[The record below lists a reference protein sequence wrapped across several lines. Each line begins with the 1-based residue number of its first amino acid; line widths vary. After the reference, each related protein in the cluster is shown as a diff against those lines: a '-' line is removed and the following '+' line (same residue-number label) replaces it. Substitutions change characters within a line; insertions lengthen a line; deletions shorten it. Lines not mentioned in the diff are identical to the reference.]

1 MGAPLDLSPEHIVW
15 LLFRK
20 GMKDEC
26 DRIAASPT
34 MWTAG
39 EAAYRE
45 RVEKAG
51 LVAVVNFTAKA
62 YQQ

>member
-20 GMKDEC
+20 AMKDEI
-26 DRIAASPT
+26 DRIADDPAP
-34 MWTAG
+34 WAAG

-51 LVAVVNFTAKA
+51 LAAVVSLTAKA
-62 YQQ
+62 YRK